1 MDDFELQD
9 RLESLE
15 RQNLKLQQSLNNF
28 IDGFDTRLQDQ
39 LASLID
45 CLSSAPLQGEHIQ
58 DKEDYIIKLLCN
70 LGYGQNCIL
79 ENQKMLLQ
87 LLGSRN
93 VGIRNMSVE
102 EKQRKVE
109 KVLSELQ
116 NPYQKKGKNV

>member
-15 RQNLKLQQSLNNF
+15 RQNEKLQQSLDSFLNS
-28 IDGFDTRLQDQ
+28 FDSRLQEQ
-39 LASLID
+39 LAALID
-45 CLSSAPLQGEHIQ
+45 CFDTVPLKGGQIQ

-70 LGYGQNCIL
+70 LGYGQACIL
-79 ENQKMLLQ
+79 ENQRMLLQ

-93 VGIRNMSVE
+93 IGIRNLSVD

-116 NPYQKKGKNV
+116 NPYQKKGEQS

>member
-15 RQNLKLQQSLNNF
+15 RQNAQLQQSLDTFIKNF
-28 IDGFDTRLQDQ
+28 DSRLQDQ

-45 CLSSAPLQGEHIQ
+45 CLSGAPLQGGNIQ
-58 DKEDYIIKLLCN
+58 DKEDYIIRLLCN
-70 LGYGQNCIL
+70 LGYGQSCIL
-79 ENQKMLLQ
+79 ENQRMLLQ

-93 VGIRNMSVE
+93 IGIRNMSVE
-102 EKQRKVE
+102 EKQRKIE

-116 NPYQKKGKNV
+116 NPYQKKGLSV